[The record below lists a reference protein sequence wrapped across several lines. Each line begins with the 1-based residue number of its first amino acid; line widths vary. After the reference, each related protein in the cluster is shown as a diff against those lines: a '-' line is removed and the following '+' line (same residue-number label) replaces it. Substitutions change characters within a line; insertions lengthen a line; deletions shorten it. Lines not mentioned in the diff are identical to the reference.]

1 MRGAFTVFRKEIL
14 ETVRDR
20 RTLLIMVVVPV
31 LLYPALLII
40 SEQLALFGIRQL
52 RSEPV
57 EIAVVGATPQLRA
70 FIDSD
75 VDLDV
80 VPEVPEDP
88 AAFIRGDTVKAVVVV
103 GPSDGFTQEF
113 TVMYDAADER
123 SGRGRAEARA
133 AIDAWGDSLL
143 ARRLAAEDL
152 PASFAQPVAVADS
165 SVALPSEV
173 GSSALGRF
181 LPMLLIIITLLGT
194 FYPAID
200 LAAGE
205 KERGT
210 LETLLTAPVP
220 SDQIVMGKFL
230 TVATV
235 GVLAAA
241 LNLGSMYLTFQ
252 TGLFRFAAATDVEF
266 SLPFKTVLAIFS
278 LLVPLAVLF
287 GSTFLGIAVNS
298 RSFKEA
304 QNALTPVYMLA
315 LVPALLPIFPGIE
328 LTEALAVVPV
338 AGVSLFFRALM
349 IGEADAVTA
358 SLAML
363 STVAYA
369 VLALRF
375 AANAFG
381 REDVLFGEGASERRG
396 PLTLAAVIN
405 RYRSGATG
413 SGHTPDFAQSMLF
426 VAMVALLF
434 FHIGRAWQAQ
444 WLERGLFLSEW
455 LLLLLPTLVFVF
467 IFRFS
472 ARKTLSIRAPSKQAL
487 LGGALLMAG
496 GTPLAWFVAWAQSFF
511 LPIPFEL
518 AEGIADMLTPEST
531 GDLMWL
537 LLLAAITPAICEE
550 AVFRGGLMGGMRK
563 MNAFAAILI
572 NGAIFGLF
580 HVSFESAF
588 RFGPTAFIG
597 ILMAYAVWHS
607 RSIFVSVLMHFMN
620 NGLIVMMVAYPSL
633 ASFLGNGSEPRPP
646 FILFL
651 PALILAIV
659 GATLL
664 RRASLAAE
672 PNTDPP
678 APESVPNLDLQPEAS

>member
-1 MRGAFTVFRKEIL
+1 MKGAITVFKKEIL

-31 LLYPALLII
+31 LLYPALLVI

-52 RSEPV
+52 RSEPAA
-57 EIAVVGATPQLRA
+57 IAIVGGSPELRA
-70 FIDSD
+70 FVDSD
-75 VDLDV
+75 LDLTV
-80 VPEVPEDP
+80 VPQIPEDP
-88 AAFIRGDTVKAVVVV
+88 KAFIRADSVKAVIVA
-103 GPSDGFTQEF
+103 GDTDEYTQVYTIF
-113 TVMYDAADER
+113 YDAADER
-123 SGRGRAEARA
+123 SGRGRVEARA
-133 AIDAWGDSLL
+133 ALRAWNDSLL
-143 ARRLAAEDL
+143 ARRLAAQSL
-152 PASFAQPVAVADS
+152 PPSFAQPVLVADS
-165 SVALPSEV
+165 SIALPAEV

-230 TVATV
+230 TVACV

-252 TGLFRFAAATDVEF
+252 TGLFRFAAATEVEF
-266 SLPFKTVLAIFS
+266 SLPVSTVFAIFA

-349 IGEADAVTA
+349 IGEAEIITA
-358 SLAML
+358 SLAMM

-381 REDVLFGEGASERRG
+381 REDVLFGENTSERRG
-396 PLTLAAVIN
+396 PLTLAAVIK
-405 RYRSGATG
+405 RYRTGVGG
-413 SGHTPDFAQSMLF
+413 SGHTPDLAQSMLF

-434 FHIGRAWQAQ
+434 FHIGRSWQMQ

-455 LLLLLPTLVFVF
+455 LLLLIPTLLFVF
-467 IFRFS
+467 IFRFE
-472 ARKTLSIRAPSKQAL
+472 ARKTLSIRAPSGQAL

-496 GTPLAWFVAWAQSFF
+496 GTPLAWFVAWLQSFV
-511 LPIPFEL
+511 LPIPWEL
-518 AEGIADMLTPEST
+518 VEGIADMLTPEST
-531 GDLMWL
+531 GDLFWL
-537 LLLAAITPAICEE
+537 LLLAAVTPAICEE
-550 AVFRGGLMGGMRK
+550 AVFRGGLLGGMRK
-563 MNAFAAILI
+563 LKPVTAIVM

-588 RFGPTAFIG
+588 RFAPTAFIG
-597 ILMAYAVWHS
+597 MLMAFAVWHS
-607 RSIFVSVLMHFMN
+607 RSIFVSGLMHFMN
-620 NGLIVMMVAYPSL
+620 NGLVVLMVAFPAL
-633 ASFLGNGSEPRPP
+633 AEFLGGSGDEARPP
-646 FILFL
+646 FMLL
-651 PALILAIV
+651 VPALILVTV

-664 RRASLAAE
+664 RRASLADEPSAE
-672 PNTDPP
+672 PATTM
-678 APESVPNLDLQPEAS
+678 DLQPEAI